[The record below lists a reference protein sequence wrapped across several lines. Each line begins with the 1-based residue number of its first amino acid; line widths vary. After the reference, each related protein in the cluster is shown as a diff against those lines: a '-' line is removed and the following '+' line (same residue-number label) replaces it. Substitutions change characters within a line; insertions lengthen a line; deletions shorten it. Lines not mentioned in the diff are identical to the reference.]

1 MKLYHPDR
9 YRSEPK
15 KQAIYERLI
24 TVINDARDSG
34 DIELL
39 TEVSN
44 DPDAFI
50 AKQGWDAISIDR
62 KAAALN
68 LKKLYEAI
76 EIEIVQRI
84 EALSALRESS
94 DYEVA
99 AFCDG
104 HPDRLDEIAK
114 KQISSLEVQIAEL
127 QEEADR
133 LKHEVEELA
142 GEDAPSELG

>member
-1 MKLYHPDR
+1 YHPDR

-15 KQAIYERLI
+15 KQKIYERLM
-24 TVINDARDSG
+24 TVINDARDIG
-34 DIELL
+34 DVALL

-50 AKQGWDAISIDR
+50 AKQGWGAIAIDR
-62 KAAALN
+62 EAAALN

-84 EALSALRESS
+84 EALSSLRESS
-94 DYEVA
+94 DYEIA

-114 KQISSLEVQIAEL
+114 KKINALKVEILEL
-127 QEEADR
+127 QEEADQ
-133 LKHEVEELA
+133 LKHEIEELT
-142 GEDAPSELG
+142 GEDAPSGLY